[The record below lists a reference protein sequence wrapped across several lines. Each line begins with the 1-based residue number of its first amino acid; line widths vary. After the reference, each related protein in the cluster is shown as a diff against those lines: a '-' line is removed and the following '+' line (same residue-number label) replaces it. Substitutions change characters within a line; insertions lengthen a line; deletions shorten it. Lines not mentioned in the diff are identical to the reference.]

1 MPRNFLTVRELGE
14 HTSWLLVQQA
24 TGIPDAKLCTNEMED
39 KVAFISFAQPS
50 LPERLCITAA
60 FRQMGGATVYESEI
74 SDDWRKEMRM
84 IQTHLLSIFNCY
96 LDCMYMFGYA
106 ISETEERVEKSDVDF
121 PVINAG
127 APDAHPAHALAD
139 IACIMRTERYLDKI
153 ALAWIGRANG
163 TLRSLIA
170 AAKVF
175 PISLKIS
182 MPSSD
187 EDMAVLDRFIHEMA
201 VDVAFVETPAEAV
214 NGCNAVYAGIWAGDE
229 DEGPWH
235 IDSALMKNSGNHA
248 HIMLGARPIDAVPV
262 ESTLLSGKASLLPK
276 QSEYRLRLHKRILHW
291 VFDV

>member
-39 KVAFISFAQPS
+39 KVALLFFAQPA
-50 LPERLCITAA
+50 LPERLCVTAA

-74 SDDWRKEMRM
+74 NDDWRKEMRM
-84 IQTHLLSIFNCY
+84 IQTHLLRIFNCY
-96 LDCMYMFGYA
+96 LDCMYIYGYP
-106 ISETEERVEKSDVDF
+106 ISETEERQENADVDY

-153 ALAWIGRANG
+153 ALSWVGRANG

-170 AAKVF
+170 AAKYF
-175 PISLKIS
+175 PVSLKIS

-187 EDMAVLDRFIHEMA
+187 EDMAVLDRFIQETE
-201 VDVAFVETPAEAV
+201 VDVTFAETPAEAV
-214 NGCNAVYAGIWAGDE
+214 QGIYAGIWAGD
-229 DEGPWH
+229 DEESPWR
-235 IDSALMKNSGNHA
+235 IDSALMKNASSHA
-248 HIMLGARPIDAVPV
+248 RIMLGARPIDAVPV
-262 ESTLLSGKASLLPK
+262 ESSLLSGKTSLLPK

-291 VFDV
+291 VFGV